1 MTGSDE
7 AVVALDGIDVVRDG
21 RPILSGV
28 DVRIAAGERWVLIGA
43 NGSGKSTLLR
53 IMALREHPSRG
64 EVTVLGHTLGRVD
77 IRALRAR
84 VGYSAPGLADQF
96 RPDLAA
102 GDVVMTALRGALEP
116 WWHVYDE
123 TDREATAQTM
133 ERTGVGSLAGRTF
146 GTLSSGER
154 QRVLLARAL
163 VTGPDLVLL
172 DEPSAGLD
180 PGGRE
185 DLLDALEAIDGP
197 EAPATVIVTHHLE
210 EVPAGTDHVLALRAG
225 AVVAAGSSA
234 EVFTDETVSM
244 VFGRPLEVH
253 RRLDGRLTVWGATRA
268 SNGDAA
274 PPR

>member
-1 MTGSDE
+1 MSGDE
-7 AVVALDGIDVVRDG
+7 IVVALSGITVVRDD

-28 DVRIAAGERWVLIGA
+28 DVRISAGERWVVIGA

-64 EVTVLGHTLGRVD
+64 QVTVLGHTLGRVD
-77 IRALRAR
+77 IRALRSR
-84 VGYSAPGLADQF
+84 IGYSAPGLADQF

-102 GDVVMTALRGALEP
+102 ADVVMTARRGALEP
-116 WWHVYDE
+116 WWHAYDE
-123 TDREATAQTM
+123 VDREATARTM
-133 ERTGVGSLAGRTF
+133 ARTGVASLATRTF

-163 VTGPDLVLL
+163 VTDPDIVLL

-185 DLLDALEAIDGP
+185 DLLEALEAIAGP
-197 EAPATVIVTHHLE
+197 DAPATVIVTHHLE
-210 EVPAGTDHVLALRAG
+210 EVPGGTDRVLALRDG
-225 AVVAAGSSA
+225 EVVAEGTHAG
-234 EVFTDETVSM
+234 VFTDESVSM

-253 RRLDGRLTVWGATRA
+253 RRLDGRLTVSGVTRA
-268 SNGDAA
+268 SNATAA